1 MPRRPCSFPGCD
13 KPHRAVG
20 LCDAHRNQQR
30 RGERLRP
37 LRPDT
42 FALNV
47 VMGTRIDKF
56 KASRLEAAALAYAN
70 AETEGEFQ
78 AARTALLAAA
88 LTLKWSRRASPQ
100 AHPSPAQGPEGVLAA
115 VPGPSSAQEAA

>member
-1 MPRRPCSFPGCD
+1 MPRRTCSFPGCD

-88 LTLKWSRRASPQ
+88 LTLKWSRRALPRD
-100 AHPSPAQGPEGVLAA
+100 PVPTPAPERVNATASAA
-115 VPGPSSAQEAA
+115 GGAQEAA